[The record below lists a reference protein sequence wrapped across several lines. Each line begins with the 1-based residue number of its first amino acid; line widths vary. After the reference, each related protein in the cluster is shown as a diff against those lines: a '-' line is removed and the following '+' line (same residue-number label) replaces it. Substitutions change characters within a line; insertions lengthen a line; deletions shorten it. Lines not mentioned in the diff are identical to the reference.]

1 MGLFS
6 GSVSYIRYK
15 VKGKIPN
22 GIKNVA
28 LEKLKEFSFREID
41 PLSLSEKS
49 AGWVSAE
56 NMASTFFDDLHFAK
70 DPYLVFSLRIDARR
84 VPALAMK
91 AAFLREEIK
100 YKKATGL
107 ERLRKKDKDLLKEQV
122 HIDLIKKALPT
133 PSVYDISWNTS
144 TGTVL
149 FFSTSRKANEEF
161 LSFFSRSFDIKLI
174 PLVPFELAGSLGRKK
189 DRNIKIKDLAINFTD
204 G

>member
-1 MGLFS
+1 MGLFA
-6 GSVSYIRYK
+6 GPVSYIRYK
-15 VKGKIPN
+15 VKGKIPD

-28 LEKLKEFSFREID
+28 LEKLKEFSFGEID

-122 HIDLIKKALPT
+122 QLDLIKKALPT

-149 FFSTSRKANEEF
+149 FFSNSRKANEEF
-161 LSFFSRSFDIKLI
+161 LSFFYRSFDIKLI